1 MTVRPFAAAVA
12 AACVIAAIALV
23 PQPVSG
29 QAPGTA
35 AKRAGA
41 AAAAPAATAQARRT
55 PDGRPD
61 LQGIWDFRTL
71 TPLERPDNLSGKD
84 VLTAEEAVQLEERAA
99 QNRVDRAPPK
109 GNPGTYN
116 QFWFDF
122 GTRVTPTNR
131 TALIVDPPDG
141 KLPAMTPDG
150 RKRAEER
157 AERMRRPATGPEDR
171 ALYERCILGFNS
183 GPPIIPNGYN
193 NNFEL
198 LQRRDYVVI
207 LTEMVHDARIVP
219 MDGRPHLPSSVR
231 QWSGDSR
238 GRWEGD
244 TLVIETTNFTPKG
257 TGTISLP
264 VTTDENLHLVERF
277 TLADADTLVYQFTVS
292 DPTTWTTPWTA
303 IVHMKR
309 NPARIY
315 EYACHEGNYGMEGI
329 LKGARADERKAAA
342 GGGK

>member
-1 MTVRPFAAAVA
+1 MTQRSFAVTFA
-12 AACVIAAIALV
+12 AACVIVAVALTSE
-23 PQPVSG
+23 PVSG
-29 QAPGTA
+29 QTS
-35 AKRAGA
+35 GA
-41 AAAAPAATAQARRT
+41 ASKRSGAAVAARAKAWSPPRT

-84 VLTAEEAVQLEERAA
+84 VLTAEEAVQLEDRAA

-122 GTRVTPTNR
+122 GTKVTPDNR

-141 KLPAMTPDG
+141 RVPPMTPDG
-150 RKRAEER
+150 QTRAAER
-157 AERMRRPATGPEDR
+157 AEKMRRPATGPEDR

-198 LQRRDYVVI
+198 LQRHDYVVI

-219 MDGRPHLPSSVR
+219 MDARPHLPPSVR

-238 GRWEGD
+238 GRWDGD
-244 TLVIETTNFTPKG
+244 TLVVETTNFTDKG

-264 VTTDENLHLVERF
+264 VTTDANLHLVERF
-277 TLADADTLVYQFTVS
+277 TLADADTLIYEFTVS
-292 DPTTWTTPWTA
+292 DPTTWTKPWTA
-303 IVHMKR
+303 VVHMRR

-329 LKGARADERKAAA
+329 LKGARADEKKSGA
-342 GGGK
+342 GK

>member
-1 MTVRPFAAAVA
+1 MTKRSFAAAFA
-12 AACVIAAIALV
+12 IACVIVAALTPEPI
-23 PQPVSG
+23 SG
-29 QAPGTA
+29 QASGTA
-35 AKRAGA
+35 SKGSRT
-41 AAAAPAATAQARRT
+41 AAAAPAKTWKAPRT
-55 PDGRPD
+55 SDGRPD

-84 VLTAEEAVQLEERAA
+84 VLTSEEAVQLEERAA
-99 QNRVDRAPPK
+99 QSRVDRAPPK

-141 KLPAMTPDG
+141 KLPPMTPDG
-150 RKRAEER
+150 KKRADER

-193 NNFEL
+193 NNFEF

-219 MDGRPHLPSSVR
+219 LDGRPHLPASVR

-244 TLVIETTNFTPKG
+244 TLVVETTNFTPKG

-277 TLADADTLVYQFTVS
+277 TLADADTLVYEFTVS
-292 DPTTWTTPWTA
+292 DPTTWTKPWTA

-329 LKGARADERKAAA
+329 LKGARADEKKAAA
-342 GGGK
+342 GGGR

>member
-1 MTVRPFAAAVA
+1 MTQRSFAVTFA
-12 AACVIAAIALV
+12 AACVIVAVALTSE
-23 PQPVSG
+23 PVSG
-29 QAPGTA
+29 QTS
-35 AKRAGA
+35 GA
-41 AAAAPAATAQARRT
+41 ASKRSGAAVAARAKAWSPPRT

-84 VLTAEEAVQLEERAA
+84 VLTAEEAVQLEDRAA

-122 GTRVTPTNR
+122 GTKVTPDNR

-141 KLPAMTPDG
+141 RVPPMTPDG
-150 RKRAEER
+150 QTRAAER
-157 AERMRRPATGPEDR
+157 AEKMRRPATGPEDR

-198 LQRRDYVVI
+198 LQMHDYVVI

-219 MDGRPHLPSSVR
+219 MDARPHLPPSVR

-238 GRWEGD
+238 GRWDGD
-244 TLVIETTNFTPKG
+244 TLVVETTNFTDKG

-264 VTTDENLHLVERF
+264 VTTDANLHLVERF
-277 TLADADTLVYQFTVS
+277 TLADADTLIYEFTVS
-292 DPTTWTTPWTA
+292 DPTTWTKPWTA
-303 IVHMKR
+303 VVHMRR

-329 LKGARADERKAAA
+329 LKGARADEKKSGA
-342 GGGK
+342 GK

>member
-1 MTVRPFAAAVA
+1 MTQRWFGVLFA
-12 AACVIAAIALV
+12 AACVLV
-23 PQPVSG
+23 AVAVTPDPVSG
-29 QAPGTA
+29 QTSGGAS
-35 AKRAGA
+35 KRTGA
-41 AAAAPAATAQARRT
+41 AAAARATAWSPPRT

-71 TPLERPDNLSGKD
+71 TPLERPDTFSGKD
-84 VLTAEEAVQLEERAA
+84 VLSAEETVQLEERAA

-122 GTRVTPTNR
+122 GTKVTPTNR

-141 KLPAMTPDG
+141 KVPPMTPDG
-150 RKRAEER
+150 QNRAAER
-157 AERMRRPATGPEDR
+157 AEKMRRPATGPEDR

-193 NNFEL
+193 NNVEL

-244 TLVIETTNFTPKG
+244 TLVVDTTNFTPKG

-277 TLADADTLVYQFTVS
+277 TLADADTLMYEFTVS
-292 DPTTWTTPWTA
+292 DPTTWTKPWTA
-303 IVHMKR
+303 VVHMKR

-329 LKGARADERKAAA
+329 LKGARADEKKSAA
-342 GGGK
+342 GK

>member
-1 MTVRPFAAAVA
+1 MTQRWFAVA
-12 AACVIAAIALV
+12 SVAACVIAGVVVLT
-23 PQPVSG
+23 QEPVSG
-29 QAPGTA
+29 QTSAATA
-35 AKRAGA
+35 NRARD
-41 AAAAPAATAQARRT
+41 AAPARTAAWKPPRT

-61 LQGIWDFRTL
+61 LQGTWDFRTL
-71 TPLERPDNLSGKD
+71 TPLERPDNFSGKD

-99 QNRVDRAPPK
+99 QNRVDREPPK

-141 KLPAMTPDG
+141 KVPPMTPDG
-150 RKRAEER
+150 QKRAQDR
-157 AERMRRPATGPEDR
+157 AERMRRPASGPEDR

-193 NNFEL
+193 NNLEL
-198 LQRRDYVVI
+198 LQRPDYIVI

-219 MDGRPHLPSSVR
+219 LDGRPHLPPSVR

-238 GRWEGD
+238 GRWDGD
-244 TLVIETTNFTPKG
+244 TLVVETTNFTHKG

-277 TLADADTLVYQFTVS
+277 TLADADTLVYEFTVR
-292 DPTTWTTPWTA
+292 DATTWTKPWTA
-303 IVHMKR
+303 VVHMKR

-315 EYACHEGNYGMEGI
+315 EYACHEGNYGMAGI
-329 LKGARADERKAAA
+329 LKGARADENKPAAA
-342 GGGK
+342 AR

>member
-1 MTVRPFAAAVA
+1 MIVAVA
-12 AACVIAAIALV
+12 LTSEL
-23 PQPVSG
+23 VSG
-29 QAPGTA
+29 QTSGGAS
-35 AKRAGA
+35 KRPGA
-41 AAAAPAATAQARRT
+41 AAAARAKAWSPPRT
-55 PDGRPD
+55 RDGRPD

-122 GTRVTPTNR
+122 GPKVAPTNR
-131 TALIVDPPDG
+131 TALIVGSARWQGAADD
-141 KLPAMTPDG
+141 AG
-150 RKRAEER
+150 RPETGGRSYREDAEAGDRPGRPCALRALHSR
-157 AERMRRPATGPEDR
+157 VQLRPAD
-171 ALYERCILGFNS
+171 
-183 GPPIIPNGYN
+183 IPNGYN

-198 LQRRDYVVI
+198 LQRHDYVVI

-219 MDGRPHLPSSVR
+219 MDGRPHLPPSVR

-238 GRWEGD
+238 GRWDGD

-277 TLADADTLVYQFTVS
+277 TLADADTLIYEFMVS
-292 DPTTWTTPWTA
+292 DPTTWTKPWTA
-303 IVHMKR
+303 VVHMKR

-329 LKGARADERKAAA
+329 LKGARADEKKAAA
-342 GGGK
+342 GK

>member
-1 MTVRPFAAAVA
+1 VADAVT
-12 AACVIAAIALV
+12 
-23 PQPVSG
+23 
-29 QAPGTA
+29 PGTVIGQTSGVA
-35 AKRAGA
+35 SKRPGA
-41 AAAAPAATAQARRT
+41 ATGTRAKAWTPPRT
-55 PDGRPD
+55 SDGRPD

-84 VLTAEEAVQLEERAA
+84 VLTSEEAVQLEERAA
-99 QNRVDRAPPK
+99 QNRLDREPPK

-122 GTRVTPTNR
+122 GTKVTPGNR
-131 TALIVDPPDG
+131 TSLIVDPPDG
-141 KLPAMTPDG
+141 KIPPMTPDG
-150 RKRAEER
+150 KKRAEER
-157 AERMRRPATGPEDR
+157 AERMRKPATGPEDR

-198 LQRRDYVVI
+198 LQRPDYIVI

-219 MDGRPHLPSSVR
+219 MDGRRHLPESVR

-238 GRWEGD
+238 GRWDGD
-244 TLVIETTNFTPKG
+244 TLVVETTNFTQKG

-277 TLADADTLVYQFTVS
+277 TLVDPDMLMYQFTIR
-292 DPTTWTTPWTA
+292 DPTTWTKPWTA
-303 IVHMKR
+303 VVHMKR
-309 NPARIY
+309 NLARIY

-329 LKGARADERKAAA
+329 LKGARADEKRASARGVK
-342 GGGK
+342 

>member
-12 AACVIAAIALV
+12 AACVMAAVALI

-29 QAPGTA
+29 QAPATA
-35 AKRAGA
+35 SKRAGT
-41 AAAAPAATAQARRT
+41 AAAAPATTWKAPRT

-61 LQGIWDFRTL
+61 LHGIWDFRTL
-71 TPLERPDNLSGKD
+71 TPLERPDTLSGKD
-84 VLTAEEAVQLEERAA
+84 VLTSEEAVQLEERAA

-122 GTRVTPTNR
+122 GTKVTPTNR
-131 TALIVDPPDG
+131 TALIVDPADG
-141 KLPAMTPDG
+141 KLPPMTPEG
-150 RKRAEER
+150 QKRADER
-157 AERMRRPATGPEDR
+157 AEKMRRPATGPEDR

-193 NNFEL
+193 NNFEFI
-198 LQRRDYVVI
+198 QRRDYVVI

-219 MDGRPHLPSSVR
+219 LDGRPHLPSSLR

-244 TLVIETTNFTPKG
+244 TLVVETTNFTNKG

-264 VTTDENLHLVERF
+264 VTTDENLRLVERF
-277 TLADADTLVYQFTVS
+277 TLADADTLVYEFTVS
-292 DPTTWTTPWTA
+292 DPTTWTKPWTA

-329 LKGARADERKAAA
+329 LKGARADEKKAAA

>member
-1 MTVRPFAAAVA
+1 MIQRWFAVA
-12 AACVIAAIALV
+12 AAAACVMVAVAFI
-23 PQPVSG
+23 PEPVSG
-29 QAPGTA
+29 QTSGASKKTGATTA
-35 AKRAGA
+35 GPAKAWV
-41 AAAAPAATAQARRT
+41 PPRT
-55 PDGRPD
+55 SEGKPD

-71 TPLERPDNLSGKD
+71 TPLERPDNFSGRD
-84 VLTAEEAVQLEERAA
+84 VLTSEEAVQLEERAA
-99 QNRVDRAPPK
+99 QSRVDRAPPK

-122 GTRVTPTNR
+122 GTKVTPTNR

-141 KLPAMTPDG
+141 KVPAMTPDG
-150 RKRAEER
+150 QKRAAER
-157 AERMRRPATGPEDR
+157 AEKMRRPATGPEDR

-183 GPPIIPNGYN
+183 GPPMIPNGYN

-198 LQRRDYVVI
+198 LQRRDYIVI

-244 TLVIETTNFTPKG
+244 TLVVETTNFTHKG

-277 TLADADTLVYQFTVS
+277 TLADVDTLMYEFTVS
-292 DPTTWTTPWTA
+292 DPTTWTKPWTA
-303 IVHMKR
+303 VVHMKR

-329 LKGARADERKAAA
+329 LKGARADETKSA
-342 GGGK
+342 GAGK

>member
-1 MTVRPFAAAVA
+1 MTKRSFAAAFA
-12 AACVIAAIALV
+12 GACVIVAVALT
-23 PQPVSG
+23 PEPVSG
-29 QAPGTA
+29 QASGTA
-35 AKRAGA
+35 SKGGGK
-41 AAAAPAATAQARRT
+41 AAAAPAKTGKAPRT

-84 VLTAEEAVQLEERAA
+84 VLTSEEAGQLEERAA

-141 KLPAMTPDG
+141 KIPPMTPDG
-150 RKRAEER
+150 QKRAAER
-157 AERMRRPATGPEDR
+157 AEKMRRPATGPEDR

-207 LTEMVHDARIVP
+207 LTEMVHDTRIVP
-219 MDGRPHLPSSVR
+219 MDGRPHLPSSLR

-238 GRWEGD
+238 GRWEGE
-244 TLVIETTNFTPKG
+244 TLVVETTNFTNKG

-277 TLADADTLVYQFTVS
+277 TLADADTLVYEFTVS
-292 DPTTWTTPWTA
+292 DPTTWTKPWTA

-329 LKGARADERKAAA
+329 LKGARSDEKKAAA

>member
-1 MTVRPFAAAVA
+1 MIQRWFAVA
-12 AACVIAAIALV
+12 AACVFVAVALRPDHVSAQTSGAA
-23 PQPVSG
+23 S
-29 QAPGTA
+29 
-35 AKRAGA
+35 KKAGA
-41 AAAAPAATAQARRT
+41 ATGGTAKAWTPPRT

-122 GTRVTPTNR
+122 GTRITLTNR
-131 TALIVDPPDG
+131 TALIVDPADG
-141 KLPAMTPDG
+141 KVPPMTPDG
-150 RKRAEER
+150 QTRAAER
-157 AERMRRPATGPEDR
+157 AEHMRRPATGPEDR

-183 GPPIIPNGYN
+183 GPPMIPNGYN

-219 MDGRPHLPSSVR
+219 MDGRPHLPASLR

-238 GRWEGD
+238 GRWDGD
-244 TLVIETTNFTPKG
+244 TLVVETTNFTHKG

-264 VTTDENLHLVERF
+264 VTTDENLRLVERF
-277 TLADADTLVYQFTVS
+277 TLADADTLMYEFTVT
-292 DPTTWTTPWTA
+292 DPTTWTKPWTA
-303 IVHMKR
+303 VVHMKR

-329 LKGARADERKAAA
+329 LKGARADEKKTAA

>member
-1 MTVRPFAAAVA
+1 MTQRLFAAAFA
-12 AACVIAAIALV
+12 AAGVIAVVALT
-23 PQPVSG
+23 PEPVSG
-29 QAPGTA
+29 QASGTA
-35 AKRAGA
+35 SKAGT
-41 AAAAPAATAQARRT
+41 AAAAPAKTWKAPRT

-84 VLTAEEAVQLEERAA
+84 VLTSEEAVQLEERAA

-141 KLPAMTPDG
+141 KVPPMTPDG
-150 RKRAEER
+150 QKRAAER

-193 NNFEL
+193 NNFEF

-219 MDGRPHLPSSVR
+219 LDGRPHLPSSLR

-244 TLVIETTNFTPKG
+244 TLVVETTNFTNKG

-292 DPTTWTTPWTA
+292 DPTTWTKPWTA

-329 LKGARADERKAAA
+329 LKGARADEKKAAA